1 MHITSLMSPYLARHP
16 ISRTAI
22 SPSTSP
28 RKLKNG
34 QNFLKIISHANFL
47 AETNSQYHL
56 TSPSSSQRPGASQ
69 GIFFWLSY
77 NLYLNYIT
85 ADVEKVWSHV
95 RTFRGIVASYSQPQ
109 PFLEDPP
116 PSFNHLADRYF
127 ETHGY
132 QAATLFNIGRIFA
145 ECSGDGDAFV
155 QCLADR
161 GTAWTEAE
169 WIWEILN
176 NP

>member
-1 MHITSLMSPYLARHP
+1 MSPYLARHP
-16 ISRTAI
+16 VYRTAI
-22 SPSTSP
+22 SPSTPP
-28 RKLKNG
+28 RKFMNG
-34 QNFLKIISHANFL
+34 QNFFKLIISILQANFL
-47 AETNSQYHL
+47 AETTSQYHL

-69 GIFFWLSY
+69 GFFFWTRLQFISK
-77 NLYLNYIT
+77 LYIT
-85 ADVEKVWSHV
+85 ADIEKVWSHV
-95 RTFRGIVASYSQPQ
+95 RTLRGIVASHSQPQ

-127 ETHGY
+127 KSHGY

-161 GTAWTEAE
+161 GIAWTEAE

-176 NP
+176 P